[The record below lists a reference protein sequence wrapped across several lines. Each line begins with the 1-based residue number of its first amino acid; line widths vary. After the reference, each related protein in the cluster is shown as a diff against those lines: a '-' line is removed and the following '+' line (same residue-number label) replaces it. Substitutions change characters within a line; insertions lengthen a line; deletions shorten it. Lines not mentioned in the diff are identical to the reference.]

1 MALKGIKPE
10 VVVPSKPKIMLSGK
24 PGTGKTFFALNAPAP
39 YLIDT
44 EGGATREQYVKKLI
58 ANKGSYL
65 GVADGAQ
72 DFTEVIS
79 QVRELATT
87 KHEFKTLIIDSF
99 SKLYNVEA
107 AAAEERSGSDF
118 GKDKREADKPTR
130 KLLNWLGRLD
140 MTVILVCHQK
150 DKWIRQGR
158 ELIMEGSTFDGY
170 KKLDYELDLW
180 LETKLVGTTRF
191 ASVVKSRI
199 DGFPVGTDIDLD
211 FATFERLYG
220 KAVVEGPVKPI
231 VLASS
236 VQIDEIKRLVDLLK
250 VPEDDFDKWLTKAQ
264 ATEVEDLSQENAEK
278 MLKFLNDKINGKA
291 GK

>member
-10 VVVPSKPKIMLSGK
+10 IVVAGKPKIMLSGK
-24 PGTGKTFFALNAPAP
+24 PGTGKSLFALNAPAP

-58 ANKGSYL
+58 ANKGAYL
-65 GVADGAQ
+65 GIENGSQ
-72 DFTEVIS
+72 DFEEVIS

-87 KHEFKTLIIDSF
+87 KHEYKTLIIDSF

-130 KLLNWLGRLD
+130 KLLNWLSRLD
-140 MTVILVCHQK
+140 MTVILICHQK

-180 LETKLVGTTRF
+180 LETKLVGQSRSAT
-191 ASVVKSRI
+191 VVKSRI
-199 DGFPVGTDIDLD
+199 DGFPVGTDIELD
-211 FATFERLYG
+211 FAAFEKLYG
-220 KAVVEGPVKPI
+220 QAVVEGPVKPI
-231 VLASS
+231 VLANESQ
-236 VQIDEIKRLVDLLK
+236 VAEIKRLVDLLK
-250 VPEDDFDKWLTKAQ
+250 VPQEDFDKWLTKAQ
-264 ATEVEDLSQENAEK
+264 ATDPEDLSAENADK
-278 MLKFLNDKINGKA
+278 MLKFLNGKIKGESK
-291 GK
+291 

>member
-10 VVVPSKPKIMLSGK
+10 IVVAGKPKIMLSGK
-24 PGTGKTFFALNAPAP
+24 PGTGKSFFALNAPAP

-58 ANKGSYL
+58 ANKGAYL
-65 GVADGAQ
+65 GIEHGAQ
-72 DFTEVIS
+72 DFNEVIN

-87 KHEFKTLIIDSF
+87 SHPYKTLIIDSF

-140 MTVILVCHQK
+140 MTVILICHQK
-150 DKWIRQGR
+150 DKWSRTGK

-180 LETKLVGTTRF
+180 LETKLVGTTRY
-191 ASVVKSRI
+191 ATVVKSRVE
-199 DGFPVGTDIDLD
+199 GFPVGTDIDLD
-211 FATFERLYG
+211 FNSFERLYG

-231 VLASS
+231 VLATSS
-236 VQIDEIKRLVDLLK
+236 QVAEVKRLVDLLK
-250 VPEDDFDKWLTKAQ
+250 VPQEDFDKWLTKAQ
-264 ATEVEDLSQENAEK
+264 ATDPEDLSQENADK
-278 MLKFLNDKINGKA
+278 MLKFLNDKIKGAK
-291 GK
+291 

>member
-1 MALKGIKPE
+1 MLKGIKPE
-10 VVVPSKPKIMLSGK
+10 IVVAGKPKIMLSGK
-24 PGTGKTFFALNAPAP
+24 PGTGKSFFALNAPAP
-39 YLIDT
+39 YLLDT

-58 ANKGSYL
+58 ANKGAYMGIEHGS
-65 GVADGAQ
+65 Q
-72 DFTEVIS
+72 DFAEVIA

-87 KHEFKTLIIDSF
+87 KHEYKTLIIDSF

-130 KLLNWLGRLD
+130 KLLNWLSRLD

-180 LETKLVGTTRF
+180 LETKLIGQTRL
-191 ASVVKSRI
+191 ATVVKSRI
-199 DGFPVGTDIDLD
+199 EGFPVGTDIDLD
-211 FATFERLYG
+211 FASFEKLYG
-220 KAVVEGPVKPI
+220 RAVVEGPVKPI
-231 VLASS
+231 VLANAQQVS
-236 VQIDEIKRLVDLLK
+236 EIKRLVELLK
-250 VPEDDFDKWLTKAQ
+250 VPEDEFDKWLTKAQ
-264 ATEVEDLSQENAEK
+264 ATEVEDLASENADK
-278 MLKFLNDKINGKA
+278 MLKFLEAKIKGEK
-291 GK
+291 K